1 MRRYLAAL
9 ALAALAGRGAAF
21 AEPAPAKTPTRPK
34 SHGYSLAGVVM
45 RVDVAAK
52 TFVVRANSGVET
64 TLVRTSATHV
74 PGELLRPGDKVAVRY
89 PGERRQEDRDL
100 RAHRIG
106 DRRRPD
112 PHRPGR
118 RASRLHRGFESRN
131 LGTRNEIL
139 GPATYGPT
147 TRQKNSS
154 VFRMPFSG

>member
-52 TFVVRANSGVET
+52 TFVVRANTGVET

-89 PGERRQEDRDL
+89 LERDGKKI
-100 RAHRIG
+100 ATSVRI
-106 DRRRPD
+106 
-112 PHRPGR
+112 
-118 RASRLHRGFESRN
+118 ESATVAG
-131 LGTRNEIL
+131 LTPTA
-139 GPATYGPT
+139 PAGA
-147 TRQKNSS
+147 R
-154 VFRMPFSG
+154 